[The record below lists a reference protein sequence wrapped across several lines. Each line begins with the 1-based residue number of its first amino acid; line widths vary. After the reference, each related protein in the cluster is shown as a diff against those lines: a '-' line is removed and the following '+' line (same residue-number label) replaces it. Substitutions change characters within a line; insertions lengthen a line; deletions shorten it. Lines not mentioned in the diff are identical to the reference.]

1 MLTMASLTSILPL
14 LGTTLAALDI
24 DGFLTSQSFLSSLS
38 NLITT
43 IIMTLINAFL
53 GGAIGTS

>member
-1 MLTMASLTSILPL
+1 MASLTSILPL

-43 IIMTLINAFL
+43 IFMTIINAFL
-53 GGAIGTS
+53 GGALGTT